1 MHNDQ
6 ALEDNGPRRVAQAV
20 GEGAKYL
27 RDAGFSRVRGDQ
39 DMLDV
44 FGLWGGKLHVRV
56 SRPVMDP
63 SQSVLCSVATGSGE
77 DSACLP

>member
-1 MHNDQ
+1 MHDDQ

-20 GEGAKYL
+20 REGAKYL
-27 RDAGFSRVRGDQ
+27 RDAGFPRVRGDQ

-44 FGLWGGKLHVRV
+44 FGLWGSKLHVRV

-63 SQSVLCSVATGSGE
+63 CQSALCSVATGTGE
-77 DSACLP
+77 DSECLP